1 VPGAPVQ
8 TSIWLPQKG
17 DTNFAALR
25 VDKAVREYDD
35 QLSFGQNNDTGDW
48 CIFLIR
54 RGEAPLPVIGFGR
67 EIPHP
72 DDAIKRLY
80 RADAKRRGHEILDEI
95 NRSNAEL
102 ERARDEAAAEGEARL
117 AEVAEWALRTEGK
130 TSHKK
135 VVMGKGRE
143 RGGLTQ

>member
-1 VPGAPVQ
+1 MPGAPVQ
-8 TSIWLPQKG
+8 TSIWLPNKG

-25 VDKAVREYDD
+25 VDKAVKEYDEN
-35 QLSFGQNNDTGDW
+35 LSFGQNNDTGDW

-72 DDAIKRLY
+72 EDAIKRLY
-80 RADAKRRGHEILDEI
+80 RADAQRRGNEILDEI
-95 NRSNAEL
+95 NRHNAGL
-102 ERARDEAAAEGEARL
+102 EKVRDDAAQEGEARL
-117 AEVAEWALRTEGK
+117 AEVAEWALRHEGR

-135 VVMGKGRE
+135 VVMGKGRQ
-143 RGGLTQ
+143 RGGLT